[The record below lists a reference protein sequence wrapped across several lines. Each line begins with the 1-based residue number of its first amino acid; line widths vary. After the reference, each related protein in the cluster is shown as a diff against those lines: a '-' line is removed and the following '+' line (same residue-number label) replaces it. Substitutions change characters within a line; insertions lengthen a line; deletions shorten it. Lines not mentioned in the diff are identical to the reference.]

1 MRDAERVRFGAWRR
15 GRERSRYGQPKRT
28 ALVELRGSD
37 PPAGGEAL
45 HWRLMTTHPI
55 PNAESAWEIVGWY
68 QRRWVIEQMF
78 RVIKSQGLQ
87 LEDSQI
93 ATAERLVKLAAVAVK
108 AACVDM
114 QLTQARDGTDQMPAS
129 NVFSDAEIDTLA
141 ALGPTL
147 EGKTERQQNPH
158 PPRSLAW
165 AGWSIARLAA
175 AGTATTSPLDP
186 LPFGAAWNNSTRS
199 TAVAISV
206 GNCND
211 K

>member
-1 MRDAERVRFGAWRR
+1 MWPADTVCKIK
-15 GRERSRYGQPKRT
+15 SRLLQ
-28 ALVELRGSD
+28 
-37 PPAGGEAL
+37 
-45 HWRLMTTHPI
+45 
-55 PNAESAWEIVGWY
+55 
-68 QRRWVIEQMF
+68 
-78 RVIKSQGLQ
+78 IKSQGLQ

-165 AGWSIARLAA
+165 AGWSIARL
-175 AGTATTSPLDP
+175 GGWNSTTSPLDP
-186 LPFGAAWNNSTRS
+186 LPSGAAWNNSTRS